1 MYQAYQ
7 YLFFKLYSWNKIF
20 INKSENPTLNAF
32 LAVSLLC
39 YINLV
44 SFSLLIEALFGISIL
59 NFENYHGWYW
69 IGIILGVMLINYF
82 LLIFNGKHNKIIQ
95 YFNNNK
101 SIKKDYAII
110 SYIVSTTVLIL
121 AIFVFYMV

>member
-1 MYQAYQ
+1 MYKAYQ

-20 INKSENPTLNAF
+20 SNKSENPILNAF

-69 IGIILGVMLINYF
+69 IGIILGVMLVNYF

-95 YFNNNK
+95 YSNNNK
-101 SIKKDYAII
+101 SIKKDYAVI
-110 SYIVSTTVLIL
+110 SYIICTTVLIL
-121 AIFVFYMV
+121 AIFAF